1 MNSLADKLELLFAN
15 FTQPDGSTFSYQD
28 VEKGTDHA
36 VTAAYV
42 WKLRAGQATNPS
54 YKVLEAIAA
63 FFGVPIDYFASTQT
77 VSDDYVQRLKLAAEL
92 GKEDVAQIA
101 LRAGQL
107 DAPGRQAIL
116 HMLEYVL
123 QVQRSSYGQPAREP
137 APTPDAGAAA

>member
-1 MNSLADKLELLFAN
+1 MNTLADKLEKLFAT
-15 FTQPDGSTFSYQD
+15 FTQPDGRPFSYQD

-54 YKVLEAIAA
+54 YRVLEAIAA
-63 FFGVPIDYFASTQT
+63 FFGVPISYFASEQI
-77 VSDDYVQRLKLAAEL
+77 VSDDYVQRLKLAVEL
-92 GKEDVAQIA
+92 EKEGVAQIA

-116 HMLEYVL
+116 DMMEYVL
-123 QVQRSSYGQPAREP
+123 QIKRSNYVQSANQSDA
-137 APTPDAGAAA
+137 APDEGAAA